1 MVAHSR
7 GAIRVSD
14 ITQAIF
20 DHGIVPRKCF
30 DPGLAASL
38 QDSGMANLTFKVGV
52 PVHRAV
58 LVRFDTAFQQLD
70 FSGEFS
76 VTNNKEK

>member
-7 GAIRVSD
+7 GAIHISD
-14 ITQAIF
+14 ISQAIF

-38 QDSGMANLTFKVGV
+38 QDSGMASLTFEVGV

-70 FSGEFS
+70 FSGEFL
-76 VTNNKEK
+76 VTNKEK